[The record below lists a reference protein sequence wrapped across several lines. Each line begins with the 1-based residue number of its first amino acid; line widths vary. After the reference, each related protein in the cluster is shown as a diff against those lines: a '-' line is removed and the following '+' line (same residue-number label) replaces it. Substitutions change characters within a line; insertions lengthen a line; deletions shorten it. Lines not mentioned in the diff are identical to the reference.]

1 MRRQVR
7 RQADD
12 SYFPNY
18 SGDIIVRN
26 SGSNITKRAVS
37 YLIPNQALMMA
48 QGSNPNFTGQFSV
61 VYFVQNLFP
70 SNLNVS
76 QV

>member
-1 MRRQVR
+1 MRRRAR

-12 SYFPNY
+12 GYFPNY
-18 SGDIIVRN
+18 SGDIILRN
-26 SGSNITKRAVS
+26 SGSNITERAVS
-37 YLIPNQALMMA
+37 YVIPNQALVMA
-48 QGSNPNFTGQFSV
+48 QESNPNFTGQFSV
-61 VYFVQNLFP
+61 IYFGQNLFP